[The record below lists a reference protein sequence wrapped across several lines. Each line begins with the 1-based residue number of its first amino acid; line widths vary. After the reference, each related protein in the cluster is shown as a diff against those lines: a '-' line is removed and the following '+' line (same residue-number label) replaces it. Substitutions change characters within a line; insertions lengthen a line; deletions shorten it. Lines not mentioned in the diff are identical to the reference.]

1 MYIQTAH
8 YTLLKLG
15 SFTLNIIISN
25 SSQEP
30 LYQQIKEQI
39 KNAILREELSKGEML
54 PSIRNFANDINVS
67 VLTIRRVYGELE
79 EEGFVTSQAGVGTFV
94 SASNLDLIRDA
105 KYRLVEEQIQKII
118 KDARA
123 LNISKDELKE
133 MMNILFE
140 ED

>member
-1 MYIQTAH
+1 M
-8 YTLLKLG
+8 
-15 SFTLNIIISN
+15 NIIISN